1 MEWWLIPLILLA
13 VIGAG
18 WLGMMLMFWVFVA
31 SYFSAEKRSRLDRK
45 IE

>member
-18 WLGMMLMFWVFVA
+18 WLAMLGAVWIVLG
-31 SYFSAEKRSRLDRK
+31 SYFRAEKRKHQSRWT
-45 IE
+45 E